1 MFLIFFFISSQ
12 TLINK
17 KKKLEILHEKI
28 YDFIYII
35 FYVQYF
41 KKVSET
47 PLYTQELQYASDFS
61 TASSSSVLDDTENL
75 QKEIPTLESL
85 YEAPLD
91 MHELEYLESQMSS
104 YSTEDRSES
113 FSN

>member
-1 MFLIFFFISSQ
+1 MSG
-12 TLINK
+12 
-17 KKKLEILHEKI
+17 
-28 YDFIYII
+28 
-35 FYVQYF
+35 
-41 KKVSET
+41 T
-47 PLYTQELQYASDFS
+47 PLYTQELQYPSDFS